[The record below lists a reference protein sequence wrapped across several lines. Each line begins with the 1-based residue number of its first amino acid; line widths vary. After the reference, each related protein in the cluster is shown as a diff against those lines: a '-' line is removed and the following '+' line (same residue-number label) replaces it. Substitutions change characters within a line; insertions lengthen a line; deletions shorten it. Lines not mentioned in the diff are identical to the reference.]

1 MYEFISRTPILLNGY
16 LLGLTH
22 SCKMLKYGQTYFENL
37 AFSTLFSR
45 LCSCHVTYAFQSES
59 TIYSCLNVKDFL
71 SPRRCQIS
79 RLSNCNWTCT
89 QNHLVLKRTL
99 NHSVCPNSCVFLY
112 ELSGSG
118 FESTCIHSALTFW
131 HASSKEFL
139 DIEATRECGFTLKTR
154 T

>member
-1 MYEFISRTPILLNGY
+1 MLNEFTKDIFLVTVY
-16 LLGLTH
+16 
-22 SCKMLKYGQTYFENL
+22 
-37 AFSTLFSR
+37 
-45 LCSCHVTYAFQSES
+45 SCHVTYAFQSES
-59 TIYSCLNVKDFL
+59 TIYSCLNVKNFL

-154 T
+154 TWHYKNMQSNAPYR